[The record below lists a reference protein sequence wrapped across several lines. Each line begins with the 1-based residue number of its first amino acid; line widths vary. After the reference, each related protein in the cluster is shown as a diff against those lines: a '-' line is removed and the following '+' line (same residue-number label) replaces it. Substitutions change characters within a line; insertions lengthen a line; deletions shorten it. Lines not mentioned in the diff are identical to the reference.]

1 MSRQKR
7 PLCCSVLLIALYWLA
22 NFPASS
28 TACTTAVISGR
39 ATGDGR
45 PLLWKNRDTTTTAH
59 NEVVL
64 LEAGKYRALAVV
76 DAGDREFVW
85 MGVNSAG
92 FCIENSL
99 SSDLVQIAHRESAAP
114 SSKKLGNGGLM
125 RKALEQCATV
135 EDFRKL
141 LLETDQTGRKTHANF
156 GVIDAQGGAAMFE
169 AGPDNFTMFDA
180 NDPHDAPAGYLVRS
194 NFATIPKALPAN
206 PTADQLD
213 EIYSAQRYLRACS
226 LIEVGRQAAADH
238 KVSLEF
244 IMRHLTRD
252 MADDQGEAYPGTVNS
267 LENVLP
273 SIIPTKHTISR
284 TTTVSAAVFHGVR
297 AGEAPE
303 LTTMWTMLGDPKFSM
318 AVPCWPTV
326 DCVAD
331 DLTDPRGGE
340 IGEIA
345 ITLRDWSLTPDRDG
359 IRTRAMPGIWQD
371 IWPRED
377 VLLRETRQA
386 RERWL
391 REGFTSAEITTFHHS
406 ATARAMVAM
415 EQELLEA
422 KQQALALP
430 APQLATLPAAVPS
443 AIRVALYDHS
453 ASSAPARGPQ
463 NLTKFLTPENGFEC
477 QLVRPEDVRAGVLG
491 EFEVLVMPGGS
502 GSKQAEMLEPSG
514 CQAIRDFVDG
524 GGGYVGICAGSYLA
538 TAQYSWSLNLINARV
553 WDRAHWARG
562 TGTVSLGL
570 SSLGSEFF
578 SAELVAANS
587 TSTQPI
593 SGWSQGG
600 DTAQEIDTLQGSDS
614 AESDASQLAD
624 LISVHYAQGPLLVP
638 EEHPDLP
645 QYDVLATF
653 DSEVAA
659 KGAPVGAMV
668 GTHAIV
674 RGHFGLGRVICY
686 SPHPEAPG
694 GPHGLISRGVEW
706 AAGKD

>member
-1 MSRQKR
+1 MSPQKR
-7 PLCCSVLLIALYWLA
+7 THYWVVLLTAISLLSH
-22 NFPASS
+22 FPTSS
-28 TACTTAVISGR
+28 TACTTAVFSGR
-39 ATGDGR
+39 ATDDGR
-45 PLLWKNRDTTTTAH
+45 PLLWKNRDTSTTAH

-76 DAGDREFVW
+76 DAGDRKLVW

-99 SSDLVQIAHRESAAP
+99 SSDLVHVTHSDK
-114 SSKKLGNGGLM
+114 STSNLKKLGNGGLM

-135 EDFRKL
+135 ADFRKL

-156 GVIDAQGGAAMFE
+156 GVIDAHGGAAMFE
-169 AGPDNFTMFDA
+169 AGPDHFTMFDA
-180 NDPHDAPAGYLVRS
+180 NSPSDAPEGYIVRS
-194 NFATIPKALPAN
+194 NFATTPKALPAN

-213 EIYSAQRYLRACS
+213 KIYSGQRYLRACS
-226 LIEVGRQAAADH
+226 LIDLERQSSADQ
-238 KVSLEF
+238 KLSLEF
-244 IMRHLTRD
+244 TLRHLTRD
-252 MADDQGEAYPGTVNS
+252 MADDQGEAYPGTINS
-267 LENVLP
+267 LDDVLP

-331 DLTDPRGGE
+331 DLTDLRGGE

-345 ITLRDWSLTPDRDG
+345 ITLRDWSLTSDRDG
-359 IRTRAMPGIWQD
+359 IRTRGLPGIWQD

-386 RERWL
+386 REHWL
-391 REGFTSAEITTFHHS
+391 CEGFTSAEITTFHHS
-406 ATARAMVAM
+406 ATARAMAAM

-422 KQQALALP
+422 KQQALTLP
-430 APQLATLPAAVPS
+430 ATLLATLPAAVPS
-443 AIRVALYDHS
+443 AIRVAIYDHS
-453 ASSAPARGPQ
+453 ANSAPARGPQ

-477 QLVRPEDVRAGVLG
+477 QLVRPEDVRAGKLS
-491 EFEVLVMPGGS
+491 EYQVLVMPGGS

-514 CQAIRDFVDG
+514 CEAIRDFVDG

-578 SAELVAANS
+578 SSELVASNS

-593 SGWSQGG
+593 SDWSQ
-600 DTAQEIDTLQGSDS
+600 
-614 AESDASQLAD
+614 ESDTVQRGDAPKVSGSEADVSQLAD

-638 EEHPDLP
+638 GEHPDLP
-645 QYDVLATF
+645 QYEVLATF

-674 RGHFGLGRVICY
+674 RGRFGLGRVICY

-694 GPHGLISRGVEW
+694 GPQGLMSRGIAW
-706 AAGKD
+706 AAGND